1 MSSAYLGT
9 LETADPLYSYLT
21 GEVMPRVRLDV
32 RNPTFHVSRLSG
44 SNLVYRYQES
54 MSRLNLI
61 GKFYTSA
68 EAAKGPRLIG
78 EYHNLR
84 KARALGLTGPPNRVV
99 RPLGSEKRLGL
110 GLLEEYVDGRDLD
123 HYIRRAAFE
132 GRHDRLR
139 ARLSDLAFF
148 LSEFHKRTTSD
159 FPLSLGHSS
168 DYFERI
174 LAKLAKKGLVDEH
187 LGGVF
192 GKLKEAWLE
201 RDYMKNDR
209 RVLVHGDATPTNF
222 IFPDS
227 RGCIAI
233 DLERMRP
240 DDRMMDVGMICGEL
254 KHSFLWRTGNRYAS
268 EEHIGH
274 FLSEYSGHFGQ
285 PDKVFRSIARRN
297 PFYMALTELRIAR
310 NSWLD
315 REHRRRLVCEARE
328 CLAWG
333 LKLS

>member
-9 LETADPLYSYLT
+9 LEAADPLYSYLVKD
-21 GEVMPRVRLDV
+21 VMPKVSLQV

-44 SNLVYRYQES
+44 SNLVYRYQENAS
-54 MSRLNLI
+54 KLSLI
-61 GKFYTSA
+61 GKFYTSS
-68 EAAKGPRLIG
+68 ETAKGPRLIG

-99 RPLGSEKRLGL
+99 RPLASKKSLGL
-110 GLLEEYVDGRDLD
+110 GLMEEYVEGRDLD

-132 GRHDRLR
+132 GRHDRLK

-159 FPLSLGHSS
+159 FPLSLARSS
-168 DYFERI
+168 DYFDRI
-174 LAKLAKKGLVDEH
+174 LSKLGKKGLIDYH
-187 LGGVF
+187 LERVF
-192 GKLKEAWLE
+192 IKLKDAWLE
-201 RDYMKNDR
+201 RDYMKYDR

-222 IFPDS
+222 IFPEGQ
-227 RGCIAI
+227 GCIAI

-254 KHSFLWRTGNRYAS
+254 KHSFLWRTGNKYIS
-268 EEHIGH
+268 EDHIGH
-274 FLSEYSGHFGQ
+274 FLNEYAGYFGH
-285 PDKVFRSIARRN
+285 PDNVFKSIVRRN

-315 REHRRRLVCEARE
+315 REHRKSLVAEARE